1 MTLVGS
7 RMARI
12 GEKFIFTGPVDE
24 CHNCK
29 LFLSC
34 TGNPQLEVG
43 RIYEILKV
51 RSMKHECL
59 ISEDGVIAVE
69 VTEAPIT
76 LMIQSKYAIE
86 GLTITFQPASVES
99 QQPDLFKP
107 EGLKP
112 GDKIK
117 IVKVWREK
125 QSYNNET
132 FIKVTVE
139 RVTQ

>member
-1 MTLVGS
+1 
-7 RMARI
+7 MARV
-12 GEKFIFTGPVDE
+12 GEKFVFTGPADE

-29 LFLSC
+29 FFLSC
-34 TGNPQLEVG
+34 TGNPQLEIG
-43 RIYEILKV
+43 RIYEILKI
-51 RSMKHECL
+51 RSIKHECL
-59 ISEDGVIAVE
+59 ISEDGVVAVE
-69 VTEAPIT
+69 VVEAPIT

-86 GLTITFQPASVES
+86 GLTITFQPVSVKS

-117 IVKVWREK
+117 IVKVWKEK

-139 RVTQ
+139 RITQ